1 MFDRAVMDSGPLFT
15 VLTLNF
21 VRRFSAAKKK
31 EALMRRIDVDIRNS
45 PRLQEAYLSLF
56 ESIRSVLTTSHVIGE
71 IQGLQNLTGEDLKS
85 FWLLSMELLAS
96 KGLDENLLR
105 LIEDM
110 FAWEGVRHNVAEVG
124 PTDAGLI
131 ELARREGCVLLTD
144 DQRTLGVL
152 AFRLGVDCKIFR
164 TLLY

>member
-1 MFDRAVMDSGPLFT
+1 MDAGPLFT
-15 VLTLNF
+15 LLTLNF
-21 VRRFSAAKKK
+21 VRKFPAPKKK
-31 EALMRRIDVDIRNS
+31 DALMRRIEVDIRNS
-45 PRLQEAYLSLF
+45 PRLQEACLNLF

-71 IQGLQNLTGEDLKS
+71 VQGLQNLTGEDFKS
-85 FWLLSMELLAS
+85 FWLVSMELLAL

-110 FAWEGVRHNVAEVG
+110 FDREGVRHNVAEVG

-144 DQRTLGVL
+144 DQRTLGQL
-152 AFRLGVDCKIFR
+152 AHRLGIDCRSFR
-164 TLLY
+164 KLLY

>member
-1 MFDRAVMDSGPLFT
+1 MYRFCSDPTRELKTYSDR
-15 VLTLNF
+15 
-21 VRRFSAAKKK
+21 
-31 EALMRRIDVDIRNS
+31 
-45 PRLQEAYLSLF
+45 
-56 ESIRSVLTTSHVIGE
+56 
-71 IQGLQNLTGEDLKS
+71 
-85 FWLLSMELLAS
+85 LLAS

-110 FAWEGVRHNVAEVG
+110 FDREAVRHHVAEVG

-144 DQRTLGVL
+144 DQRTLGLL